1 MAVVA
6 AEAGEEYDGLAGTM
20 KVFCGRANPT
30 TGSVEWLEEDE
41 HYDYHQEIARSSYA
55 DMLHDKDRNVK
66 YYQGIRAAVKRV
78 KEKGQTAIVLDIGT
92 GTGLLSM
99 MAVSAG
105 ADFCYAIEVFKPM
118 ADAAVKIV
126 EKNGFSDKIKIIN
139 KHSTEVSVGPDGDM
153 QCYANILVTELFDT
167 ELIGEGALPSY
178 EHAHKNLVEENCE
191 AVPHRATVYAQLV
204 ESKRMWSW
212 NKLFPIHI
220 QTDSVEKII
229 VAPSEMENCPGAPS
243 VYDIQLNQ
251 MPSGDFTVLSN
262 VLTMFSVDFSKQ
274 VYSSPAYHTMQ
285 FEPLVS
291 GRAQVVLSWWDID
304 MDPDG
309 KIKCSM
315 APYWVHSDPKNIQ
328 WRDHWMQCVYFLPN
342 EEPVVQG
349 ESLYLTAHRDDYCV
363 WYHLHKTRNEKSK
376 SNFYGERPICECQA
390 HLLWNR
396 PRFGELNDQTR
407 TEQYIQ
413 ALKKVLKADSV
424 CLCISDGSLLPILA
438 HCVGVEQVFTMENS
452 AVSHRLMKKIFKV
465 NHLED
470 KINIIEKRP
479 ELLTSADLGD
489 RKISVLL
496 GEPFFTTSLLPWH
509 NLYFWYARTAVTEHL
524 ADNITIL
531 PQAAS
536 LHMVVVEFKDLWRI
550 RSPCGNCEGFDVHI
564 MDDMIKH
571 SLDFRESQ
579 EAEPHPLWEYSSR
592 CLSEPQR
599 VLTFDFCRPVPQ
611 QPLSAKGSIS
621 LQRPGRSHGVVLW
634 MEYHL
639 TAESSISTG
648 LIQML
653 NAQGECSWNPHC
665 KQAVYFF
672 NSTLEAKTQDSSQN
686 VMYAL
691 EFNPKVGD
699 ISMDFRLVC

>member
-1 MAVVA
+1 MRGRAPRRDPRRASASPATRRAPHQPPSWWAYWLSQSMPGFLFSPASDDDTYVPPHRPPGRRGLTRQGAGPPVNLSSPLPTHAFGPSGCGEKMALA
-6 AEAGEEYDGLAGTM
+6 AAAGLEDDGLIGTM

-55 DMLHDKDRNVK
+55 DMLHDKDR
-66 YYQGIRAAVKRV
+66 
-78 KEKGQTAIVLDIGT
+78 
-92 GTGLLSM
+92 
-99 MAVSAG
+99 
-105 ADFCYAIEVFKPM
+105 
-118 ADAAVKIV
+118 
-126 EKNGFSDKIKIIN
+126 
-139 KHSTEVSVGPDGDM
+139 
-153 QCYANILVTELFDT
+153 
-167 ELIGEGALPSY
+167 
-178 EHAHKNLVEENCE
+178 ENCE
-191 AVPHRATVYAQLV
+191 AVPHKATVYAQLV
-204 ESKRMWSW
+204 ESRRMWSW
-212 NKLFPIHI
+212 NKLFPVHI
-220 QTDSVEKII
+220 QTDNAEKII

-251 MPSGDFTVLSN
+251 MPRGDFTILSN
-262 VLTMFSVDFSKQ
+262 VLTMFSVDFSRQ
-274 VYSSPAYHTMQ
+274 VNSSPTYHTMQ

-342 EEPVVQG
+342 EEPVAQG
-349 ESLYLTAHRDDYCV
+349 ESLYLIAHRDDYCV
-363 WYHLHKTRNEKSK
+363 WYNLHKTRIEKSK
-376 SNFYGERPICECQA
+376 SNFHGERPVCECQA

-396 PRFGELNDQTR
+396 PRFGELNDQNR
-407 TEQYIQ
+407 TEQYMQ
-413 ALKKVLKADSV
+413 ALKKVLKADSI

-438 HCVGVEQVFTMENS
+438 HCVGAEQVFTIENS
-452 AVSHRLMKKIFKV
+452 AVSYRLMKKIFKA

-470 KINIIEKRP
+470 KISIIEKRP

-509 NLYFWYARTAVTEHL
+509 SLYFWYARTAVTEHL
-524 ADNITIL
+524 ADSIIVL

-550 RSPCGNCEGFDVHI
+550 RSPCGTCEGFDVHI

-571 SLDFRESQ
+571 SLDFREAR

-592 CLSEPQR
+592 CLSEPQQ
-599 VLTFDFCRPVPQ
+599 VLTFDFQKPVPQ
-611 QPLSAKGSIS
+611 RPLSAKGSVT

-648 LIQML
+648 LVQRPE
-653 NAQGECSWNPHC
+653 AQGECSWNPHC
-665 KQAVYFF
+665 KQAVYFL
-672 NSTLEAKTQDSSQN
+672 NSTLEAKTQDSPQI
-686 VMYAL
+686 VTYAL

-699 ISMDFRLVC
+699 ISMDFRLVS

>member
-1 MAVVA
+1 MALAVA
-6 AEAGEEYDGLAGTM
+6 AGRGDDGLIDTM

-78 KEKGQTAIVLDIGT
+78 KERGQPAIVLDIGT

-105 ADFCYAIEVFKPM
+105 ADFCYAVEVFKPM

-139 KHSTEVSVGPDGDM
+139 KHSTEVTVGPDGDM

-191 AVPHRATVYAQLV
+191 AVPHKATVYAQLV
-204 ESKRMWSW
+204 ESRRMWSW
-212 NKLFPIHI
+212 NKLFPLLV
-220 QTDSVEKII
+220 QTETAQKLI
-229 VAPSEMENCPGAPS
+229 VAPAEMESCPGAPS

-251 MPSGDFTVLSN
+251 MPLSDFTVLSD

-274 VYSSPAYHTMQ
+274 VNSSPTHHTMQ
-285 FEPLVS
+285 FEPRES

-363 WYHLHKTRNEKSK
+363 WYNLHKTRNEKSK
-376 SNFYGERPICECQA
+376 NNFHEERPVCECQA

-396 PRFGELNDQTR
+396 PRFGELNDHKR

-413 ALKKVLKADSV
+413 ALKKVLKADSI

-438 HCVGVEQVFTMENS
+438 HCVGAEQVFTLENS
-452 AVSHRLMKKIFKV
+452 AVSHRLMKKKSKKTRRILNFIFKA
-465 NHLED
+465 NGLED
-470 KINIIEKRP
+470 TITIIEKRP

-509 NLYFWYARTAVTEHL
+509 NLYFWYARTAVIEHL
-524 ADNITIL
+524 ANNITVL

-536 LHMVVVEFKDLWRI
+536 LHMVVVEFK
-550 RSPCGNCEGFDVHI
+550 
-564 MDDMIKH
+564 H
-571 SLDFRESQ
+571 SLDFREAR

-592 CLSEPQR
+592 CLSEPQQ
-599 VLTFDFCRPVPQ
+599 VLMFDFQKPVPE
-611 QPLSAKGSIS
+611 QPLSAEGSIF
-621 LQRPGRSHGVVLW
+621 LQRPGKSHGVVLW

-639 TAESSISTG
+639 TTESSLSTG
-648 LIQML
+648 LIQMPE
-653 NAQGECSWNPHC
+653 AQGECSWNPHC
-665 KQAVYFF
+665 KQAVYFL
-672 NSTLEAKTQDSSQN
+672 NSTLEAKTQDSPQS
-686 VMYAL
+686 VTYSL

-699 ISMDFRLVC
+699 ISMDFRLVS